1 MNTDK
6 KIISLYNFLKK
17 EGFEDEADLVKSAI
31 IKIAIDDLGTL
42 PAETEAG
49 GGVAALREDSRYTI
63 DTFNDAVKNV
73 VWDVPTKYW
82 MSKPEYVEN
91 ISLAGKAIGVVLTAF
106 PELASSAAGPV
117 LIKSTAGLDAV
128 AAIARL
134 KQGENFKAF
143 LNMLSAIV
151 SLPTAALKGIFSL
164 LLSDKIIR
172 VFAIALRSQDRGA
185 FAVTWGADKVVA
197 SLPLVIDLLIGSLE
211 NLRDVLNSPQDI
223 HEELSEVYAAQL
235 QDQCSIHIE
244 GLQAQ
249 KEKINQIKNERT

>member
-1 MNTDK
+1 VNTDK

-17 EGFEDEADLVKSAI
+17 EGFENEANLVKKAFSP
-31 IKIAIDDLGTL
+31 
-42 PAETEAG
+42 PAYSFDPDIRDIPQHGDG
-49 GGVAALREDSRYTI
+49 GLSLKE
-63 DTFNDAVKNV
+63 V
-73 VWDVPTKYW
+73 VWDIPAKYW

-91 ISLAGKAIGVVLTAF
+91 ISLAGKAVGVVLTAF
-106 PELASSAAGPV
+106 PELASSASGLA
-117 LIKSTAGLDAV
+117 LIKSTAGLDSV

-143 LNMLSAIV
+143 LNLLSAIV
-151 SLPTAALKGIFSL
+151 SLPTAALNGILSL

-172 VFAIALRSQDRGA
+172 VFAIALRSQDKGA
-185 FAVTWGADKVVA
+185 LAVTWGANKVVA

-223 HEELSEVYAAQL
+223 HEELSEVYAVQL
-235 QDQCSIHIE
+235 QNQCNIHIE